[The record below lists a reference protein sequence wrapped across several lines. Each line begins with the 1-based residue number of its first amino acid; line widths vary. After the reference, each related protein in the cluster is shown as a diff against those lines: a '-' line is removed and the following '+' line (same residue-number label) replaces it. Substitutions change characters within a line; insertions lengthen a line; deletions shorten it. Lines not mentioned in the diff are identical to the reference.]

1 MDDFIIAR
9 NPEAA
14 SSLPYLLCVP
24 IGGGLWL
31 KARDSWPRSVR
42 VYCHPADPPDPAT
55 LEVIERVAV
64 HACSRRGPAI
74 DMILDRVQNRRSQ
87 FVFTAH
93 RGRSLILL
101 QTAKAATSARPGVR
115 IPYSPAPPSL
125 VICIDTRERYPYRF
139 AARGASQ
146 VRRALRIADY
156 AVLGGDRIIGA
167 VERKT
172 LEDLAKCLTDGSL
185 GFAMADLASLPSAA
199 VVVEAPYSALLRH
212 AHTPSGYLIDLV
224 ARLQVRHP
232 SVPSCS
238 SSRARSPRS
247 GRSASCAPPPLRT
260 ALRRWRCRVLFR
272 TTSSRWSIAARAA
285 RGRRRHRTTS
295 S

>member
-9 NPEAA
+9 NPEGA
-14 SSLPYLLCVP
+14 SSLPYLLRVP

-42 VYCHPADPPDPAT
+42 IYCHPADPPDLAM
-55 LEVIERVAV
+55 LEIIERAAV
-64 HACSRRGPAI
+64 QACTRRGPAI
-74 DMILDRVQNRRSQ
+74 DLILDRVQNRRSQ

-93 RGRSLILL
+93 RGRSLILW
-101 QTAKAATSARPGVR
+101 QTSKAAASARPGVR

-156 AVLGGDRIIGA
+156 AVLGGEHIVGA

-172 LEDLAKCLTDGSL
+172 VEDLAKCLTDGSL

-199 VVVEAPYSALLRH
+199 VVVEAPYSALLKH
-212 AHTPSGYLIDLV
+212 AHTPSGYLVDLV

-232 SVPSCS
+232 SVPIMFLESRKLAEEWTFRFLRAAAAQHGAPEMALPRPLPDNVAS
-238 SSRARSPRS
+238 LERRRARRS
-247 GRSASCAPPPLRT
+247 RNPSAPDE
-260 ALRRWRCRVLFR
+260 
-272 TTSSRWSIAARAA
+272 
-285 RGRRRHRTTS
+285 
-295 S
+295 